1 MKYKSKKNNQRSVYK
16 RDIPPLPFNPGIYT
30 THDGDI
36 IYIIHLEE
44 SFLVKELNT
53 FTYDASVECIVDEDM
68 FLYNNSIRKS
78 PSQNSYYTEIYQH
91 PAIVQDIIRF
101 KTLSHRAV
109 EELYE
114 ISESDYAKL
123 LLTKK
128 KIGLKSKD
136 NIV

>member
-53 FTYDASVECIVDEDM
+53 LHMT
-68 FLYNNSIRKS
+68 
-78 PSQNSYYTEIYQH
+78 
-91 PAIVQDIIRF
+91 
-101 KTLSHRAV
+101 
-109 EELYE
+109 
-114 ISESDYAKL
+114 L
-123 LLTKK
+123 LLNVLLM
-128 KIGLKSKD
+128 KICFFIIIAYENHHRKTHTILKSINTPLSCKILYALRHYHTEQLK
-136 NIV
+136 NCMKFLNQITPNFC

>member
-1 MKYKSKKNNQRSVYK
+1 VILPRSHSRLK
-16 RDIPPLPFNPGIYT
+16 PIK

-36 IYIIHLEE
+36 VYIIHIKNH
-44 SFLVKELNT
+44 FLVKELNT
-53 FTYDASVECIVDEDM
+53 IAYDAEVECIVDEDM